1 MSQALKLLPLESLL
15 KTGDVDHAD
24 WNHRPIIGVIQRLRY
39 RLVLALLGNS
49 NFGRLLEAGYGSG
62 VFMPELA
69 GRCDELYGI
78 DIHSKG
84 SEVEKVLRRH
94 GVRAQLSTAS
104 ITELPFED
112 NYFDC
117 VVTVSSLEFV
127 EDIEGACHEVGRV
140 LAPGGVFVVITP
152 GHSPI
157 VDWGLKI
164 LTGEDAGKDF
174 GQRREAIVPALRR
187 EFVVEQ
193 LKFRPQLIHGLLHLY
208 TGLRLGRPEE
218 RGCATLQ

>member
-1 MSQALKLLPLESLL
+1 MSQALKLLPPESLL
-15 KTGDVDHAD
+15 KTGEVDHAD

-39 RLVLALLGNS
+39 RLALALLGNS
-49 NFGRLLEAGYGSG
+49 TFGRLLEVGYGSG

-69 GRCDELYGI
+69 ARCNELYGI

-84 SEVEKVLRRH
+84 SEVEEVLRRH

-104 ITELPFED
+104 VTKLPFKD
-112 NYFDC
+112 KYFDC

-127 EDIEGACHEVGRV
+127 DDIESACHEVGRV

-152 GHSPI
+152 GHSLL

-193 LKFRPQLIHGLLHLY
+193 VKLRPQLIHRLIHLY
-208 TGLRLGRPEE
+208 SGLSLGRPEE
-218 RGCATLQ
+218 RGRRTHQ